1 MAQSPPAEDSGSP
14 YPRSNNSPALPNSLS
29 SSDGFWGKCEWWVWA
44 LGPPW
49 RCLPI
54 FWGRGSFSSA
64 CPLLLVAA
72 CVASFL
78 PSWDVGPAHLISF
91 STEVYF
97 FLDYGEQLVA
107 KQFQWL
113 ERDLQVGWIRIWVG
127 GASLRQA
134 NMSLWFVP
142 LGDRR
147 RTSLR
152 GVGTAPGSSP
162 WGIGPCTAPTL
173 TRMTAPSTRAS

>member
-1 MAQSPPAEDSGSP
+1 MAFGANLSGGSGLWGLHGDVSPSSGGGAP
-14 YPRSNNSPALPNSLS
+14 
-29 SSDGFWGKCEWWVWA
+29 F
-44 LGPPW
+44 PP
-49 RCLPI
+49 LV
-54 FWGRGSFSSA
+54 
-64 CPLLLVAA
+64 PLLLVAA
-72 CVASFL
+72 GLASFF
-78 PSWDVGPAHLISF
+78 PSWDVGPAHLIAF

-113 ERDLQVGWIRIWVG
+113 ERDLQVGWIWIWVG

-152 GVGTAPGSSP
+152 GVGSVPGSSP
-162 WGIGPCTAPTL
+162 WGIGPCTAPTT